1 MISGSGSFGAVE
13 PADPVYAA
21 RIRAVYG
28 QLPLT
33 LGVTI
38 VNSILVVIVM
48 VRVVP
53 AVRLWWWLG
62 ATVVLSGA
70 RFACWLWFYRTH
82 PDPSQELRWPVLL
95 TGGSLLAGTLW
106 GAGAAAIWFPPAV
119 LYQLFAALVIAGM
132 CAGAATVHA
141 THLPTV
147 MAFVL
152 PATLPLAARFFLN
165 GGLLHAVAG
174 IMTLIFAAAMCLA
187 SFRFQGW
194 FMGTFAAQFS
204 LSARTHELDCANARL
219 KAEISGR
226 LAAEAKL
233 QQSQKM
239 EAIGRLTAGVAHDF
253 NNLLMAIRGAADM
266 MENRLGPPREE
277 AGPLNVI
284 RQATER
290 GSALTR
296 QLLAFGRRQTLLPR
310 PSNLND
316 VVSGMKN
323 LLDTTVGRRGRL
335 LLQLAPDLSCTLVD
349 PEQIGHAILNIV
361 MNARDAMPEGGDVT
375 ITTSNVEIAGN
386 RVHAGLPLGRYVM
399 MAISDTGTG
408 MAKSVQDR
416 AFDPFFT
423 TKEIGQGTGLGLSQV
438 HGLVHQS
445 GGSAEIDSVP
455 GKGTTVRIYL
465 PAISPD

>member
-1 MISGSGSFGAVE
+1 MIPGSGSFGAAR
-13 PADPVYAA
+13 PTDPVYAA

-28 QLPLT
+28 HLPLT

-38 VNSILVVIVM
+38 LNSVLVV
-48 VRVVP
+48 VVLVQVVS
-53 AVRLWWWLG
+53 AFRLWWWLG
-62 ATVVLSGA
+62 ATVVLSGV
-70 RFACWLWFYRTH
+70 RLTSWLWFHTIH
-82 PDPSQELRWPVLL
+82 PDPSQDLRWPLLL
-95 TGGSLLAGTLW
+95 TGGAFLGGTLW
-106 GAGAAAIWFPPAV
+106 GVGAGAMWFPSME

-152 PATLPLAARFFLN
+152 PATLPLALRFFLN
-165 GGLLHAVAG
+165 GGTLHIVAG
-174 IMTLIFAAAMCLA
+174 VMTLIFATAMCSA
-187 SFRFQGW
+187 SFRFQSW
-194 FMGTFAAQFS
+194 FIGTFAAQVS
-204 LSARTHELDCANARL
+204 LSARTRELDCANARL

-253 NNLLMAIRGAADM
+253 NNLLMAIRGAADL
-266 MENRLGPPREE
+266 METRLRPRSGE
-277 AGPLNVI
+277 AGPLEVI

-296 QLLAFGRRQTLLPR
+296 QLLAFGRRQPLQPR
-310 PSNLND
+310 PANLNE
-316 VVSGMKN
+316 VVSGMKS
-323 LLDTTVGRRGRL
+323 LLDTTVGRHRKLVLR
-335 LLQLAPDLSCTLVD
+335 LAPNLRSTLVD
-349 PEQIGHAILNIV
+349 PEQIGHAILNLV
-361 MNARDAMPEGGDVT
+361 MNARDAMPGGGEVT
-375 ITTSNVEIAGN
+375 ISTSNIQITGSD
-386 RVHAGLPLGRYVM
+386 RPIDLPPGHYVA
-399 MAISDTGTG
+399 MAISDTGIG
-408 MAKSVQDR
+408 MPGNVRDR

-423 TKEIGQGTGLGLSQV
+423 TKEMGQGTGLGLSQV

-445 GGSAEIDSVP
+445 GGSAEIESAP

-465 PAISPD
+465 PALSRD